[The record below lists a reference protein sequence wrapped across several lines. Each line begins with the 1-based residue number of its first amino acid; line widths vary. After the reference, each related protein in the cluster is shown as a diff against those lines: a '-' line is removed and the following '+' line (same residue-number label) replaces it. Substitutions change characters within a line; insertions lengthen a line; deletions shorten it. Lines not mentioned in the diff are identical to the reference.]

1 MSFRNIILKAWFSQ
15 RERAIDR
22 FRRRPVETQARMKQ
36 GMAQLG
42 IPDAAERIYDT
53 VMALVR

>member
-22 FRRRPVETQARMKQ
+22 FRRRPVETQARMFR
-36 GMAQLG
+36 QLLRRG
-42 IPDAAERIYDT
+42 RFTEFGDR
-53 VMALVR
+53 

>member
-22 FRRRPVETQARMKQ
+22 FRRRPVETQARMFR
-36 GMAQLG
+36 QLLRRG
-42 IPDAAERIYDT
+42 RFTEFGDRYD
-53 VMALVR
+53 LRHIR